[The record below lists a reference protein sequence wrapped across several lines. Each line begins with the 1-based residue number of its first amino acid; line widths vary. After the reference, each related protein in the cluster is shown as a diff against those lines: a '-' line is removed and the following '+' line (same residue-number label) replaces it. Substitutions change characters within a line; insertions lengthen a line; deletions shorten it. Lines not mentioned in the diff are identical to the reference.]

1 MAVLETKAHDKLVA
15 ALSDIRCSPA
25 VMARYMKNEST
36 YVNESVLQYLV
47 NYVVI
52 MANLDTV
59 PVNLIDV
66 KKTCDLLYCSL
77 QELGLTGTVGRMSD
91 VGSEYL
97 AV

>member
-36 YVNESVLQYLV
+36 YVNESVLQYLI
-47 NYVVI
+47 NYIVI
-52 MANLDTV
+52 MASLETV
-59 PVNLIDV
+59 PFNLKEI
-66 KKTCDLLYCSL
+66 KSTCDLLYCSL
-77 QELGLTGTVGRMSD
+77 QELGLTGTVGRMPVD
-91 VGSEYL
+91 TTDYL